1 MTRSEPAPRRSLVPV
16 PPRATLSDVAALA
29 GVSLKTASR
38 VFNDHPNV
46 SDRVRQQVRYAA
58 DTLGYVPN
66 TIARE
71 LRAGARSTLV
81 GLIVGNLGNPFYSRL
96 AAGAESVLVDAGLEL
111 LIASSGDDA
120 AHERRLIDSM
130 ASRQVRGLVIVPS
143 APDYSFLEADVSRG
157 MHVVFV
163 DRPPVG
169 LAASS
174 VVVDNRTGIRRA
186 VEHLAEHGHQ
196 RIALLTDSREIWTAR
211 ERIDGFVEAR
221 ADLRRTDRRLAL
233 VSFDDFDTSD
243 LLEVTTLSY
252 QPQEIGVA
260 AARTLVAEVT
270 AEGRP
275 TPSVVVLET
284 SLIARGSG
292 EIHPE

>member
-1 MTRSEPAPRRSLVPV
+1 MTRRTPQRRCQRFRA

-130 ASRQVRGLVIVPS
+130 SSRQVRGLVLG
-143 APDYSFLEADVSRG
+143 AG
-157 MHVVFV
+157 
-163 DRPPVG
+163 
-169 LAASS
+169 AA
-174 VVVDNRTGIRRA
+174 
-186 VEHLAEHGHQ
+186 
-196 RIALLTDSREIWTAR
+196 
-211 ERIDGFVEAR
+211 
-221 ADLRRTDRRLAL
+221 
-233 VSFDDFDTSD
+233 
-243 LLEVTTLSY
+243 
-252 QPQEIGVA
+252 
-260 AARTLVAEVT
+260 
-270 AEGRP
+270 
-275 TPSVVVLET
+275 
-284 SLIARGSG
+284 
-292 EIHPE
+292 